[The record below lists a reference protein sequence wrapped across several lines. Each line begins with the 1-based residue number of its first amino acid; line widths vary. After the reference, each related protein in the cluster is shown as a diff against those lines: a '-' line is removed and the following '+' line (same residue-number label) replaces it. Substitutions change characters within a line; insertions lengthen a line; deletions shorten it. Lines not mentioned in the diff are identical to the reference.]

1 MKLAARLAE
10 QGLYL
15 RGVAELEPGE
25 TEQYGF
31 SPAADAIA
39 LVGNVGSSYWP
50 AFRASTEFDD
60 GDADPLDRWSRR
72 VAQAVAAEFSLQ
84 AIFPFEGP
92 PYLPFQ
98 RWAARAEGLRQSPI
112 GIMMHPEHGLWHS
125 YRFALVGAGFDP
137 APACHDIESPCLACR
152 DKPCLT
158 TCPVEAFDGKAYD
171 VDVCVRYL
179 NSTPLAECHALGCN
193 ARNAC
198 PVAPQ
203 LRYLPEQA
211 RFHLQAFLRAQP
223 VF

>member
-25 TEQYGF
+25 GEQYGF
-31 SPAADAIA
+31 SPAVNAIA
-39 LVGNVGSSYWP
+39 LVGNIGSSYWP
-50 AFRASTEFDD
+50 AFRASKEFAD
-60 GDADPLDRWSRR
+60 GGADPLDRWSRR

-84 AIFPFEGP
+84 AVFPFEGP

-125 YRFALVGAGFDP
+125 YRFALIGAGFES
-137 APACHDIESPCLACR
+137 APAYHGVESPCIACR
-152 DKPCLT
+152 DKPCLE
-158 TCPVEAFDGKAYD
+158 TCPVGAFDGKAYD
-171 VDVCVRYL
+171 VDACAAY
-179 NSTPLAECHALGCN
+179 LAETPAAGCHQTGCL
-193 ARNAC
+193 ARLAC

-203 LRYLPEQA
+203 LRYLPEQGA
-211 RFHLQAFLRAQP
+211 FHLRAFLENRP
-223 VF
+223 